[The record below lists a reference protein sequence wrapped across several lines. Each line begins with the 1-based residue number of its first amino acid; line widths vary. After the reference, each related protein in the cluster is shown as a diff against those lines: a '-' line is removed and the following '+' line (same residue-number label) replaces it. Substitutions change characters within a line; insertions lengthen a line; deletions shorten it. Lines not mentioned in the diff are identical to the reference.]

1 MSSPRAVPRLV
12 ALLCLALLAATAAG
26 EFVFDDDL
34 EDLIAEESNVDEE
47 LAPGSVLL
55 PSDVFNDGK
64 PFYVERDPST
74 GAIDFNHK
82 KTGNQ
87 IEMDDERRPY
97 ESIKESY
104 VSDKKDVIV
113 HHSTPNFHDFL
124 NLPKMYSPENF
135 VSISS
140 SYANLKYQGSN
151 KGSNHRD
158 PAHIVSVTAV
168 APTTAAPA
176 PSSSSTK
183 FFFSRPQYG
192 RPTTTSGGSTPGSP
206 TYTYPITSGRPIT
219 TSTTTTPAPT
229 TTSST
234 TAVTTEEE
242 EDAPKT
248 TTGSPPKQLF
258 TRYPYKSTIKNK
270 YLETSEQTRKKFF
283 LPSTLALPGPTTT
296 TTTTTTTERA
306 QSTPVRS
313 STYYSPSVRPQ
324 WPTTTTTPLPP
335 PPTTTLAPSSTA
347 PAHPVRFV
355 DDAEHPPSG
364 SKIKFTMPALK
375 YEGSRPAPFRRM
387 PVPQGGGAGS
397 SDREPGN
404 GGSASSYNKIEL
416 PKNPAVMSLS
426 DIFSTLEQK
435 KRLEAEGNR
444 VESVEQATS
453 TTPPAIVLLDDR
465 RTTTV
470 YGEGPKIEQ
479 SVDLSDHYVSY
490 EVHHQ
495 PSQGRPVAFQAQQQQ
510 QQPAYQVHQPNGHR
524 PQQPAMDTAGG
535 GQYVQYEVQKPQLN
549 VVQFGTVPSMNS
561 VVISPNQHSA
571 TFVLGSQQSVGASG
585 GVGGAVGPGGHFVG
599 SVSQD
604 SPAVGTAAALIA
616 GRPPY
621 QMGQVLDEPHD
632 PASSAAMVGSVQ
644 VKPQDIIKTTSVRFP
659 SESDDKYDNAPI
671 ISGTHKS
678 EVLPPNGHSAP
689 VRGGEM
695 SSVVFPAA
703 AHELHEVSNR
713 IVFDSAAAPSPAD
726 PLNRHEFAVAPNPH
740 YPADLP
746 EQLTPP
752 SAAQDLKPRPPA
764 PLRPPVPS
772 QGPPSFRYSEIHRR
786 PGATFPT
793 DRTRPTLLP
802 NILPQFRPNAKI
814 SHGHPPPP
822 HLRES
827 GTYRVGP
834 PAGMFVKAGGP
845 PPLRKPLPY
854 QHQQQFG
861 GPNRLPTTRTRLG
874 VSPPSRPPVSAEL
887 ENRRYYRL
895 PPAPPSPPAVIK
907 DRVYNLQP
915 SRLQPPPPPPPP
927 PSPPPPPQTEQ
938 PVDEPLEEHEFHR
951 NPPQI
956 LKNLLRDELNGQQRP
971 KLEPVV
977 TLQMLQSKRRVEE
990 GGSTGGVPA
999 SGVDLST
1006 VHPQVP
1012 VDAPGTRDRPVYV
1025 VYPVKSTPVKLDR
1038 PGADAIVVRGEHPP
1052 PPPAMVIS
1060 PGTEYQNTPFS
1071 IASHFEQEPILVA
1084 KHKKVAHQNANS
1096 VKLNFPYS
1104 LEKPDPHAL
1113 THATAVHPAPAQDL
1127 AAEYSEYNLGEEP
1140 SGGLG
1145 AGAQEQDQDLISSK
1159 LQRFHSTTDSTPIAI
1174 AYTPTESSLGPAG
1187 VPNSMRYNKPPMG
1200 TGGAHNHNNNYY
1212 YSVYGE
1218 TQTEVSHLKLDDV
1231 DEFGNPSRRYEQSFQ
1246 APFQASMSLDPVK
1259 VTNPYEGW
1267 AVVTSSPQALALQH
1281 SKPSQPPP
1289 PPKPEPVPDRN
1300 TIDRSDTSATGA
1312 EDDPAAV
1319 TPGER
1324 PASVVTPAA
1333 SSGPFDPNSF
1343 QPELQ
1348 GGFRPILGADVKLS
1362 EQLNPDPQR
1371 SSIADLFVD
1380 DPPAVPEQPEPAPKP
1395 QATKLQLVPK
1405 DTKPKVVK
1413 KEEPD
1418 GMEEL
1423 DLEAFFDRLSKDYD
1437 DGELDDVTMSDE
1449 TTNGT
1454 DPGSGEQQRAVGEG
1468 RSSQGASGIAADE
1481 AAVPGTE
1488 GTSRTPDTTTTTEK
1502 PTTATEAT

>member
-12 ALLCLALLAATAAG
+12 GVAMLCLVLLAASTAG

-158 PAHIVSVTAV
+158 QAHIVSVTAV
-168 APTTAAPA
+168 APTTTTAP
-176 PSSSSTK
+176 SSSTK
-183 FFFSRPQYG
+183 FYFSRPQYG
-192 RPTTTSGGSTPGSP
+192 RPTTSGGSTPGSSP
-206 TYTYPITSGRPIT
+206 TYTYPVTSGRPIT
-219 TSTTTTPAPT
+219 TSTTSTPVPSTTST
-229 TTSST
+229 TTT
-234 TAVTTEEE
+234 TVAITEEE
-242 EDAPKT
+242 T

-296 TTTTTTTERA
+296 TTTTTERA
-306 QSTPVRS
+306 PSTPVRS

-324 WPTTTTTPLPP
+324 WPTTTTTTTTPA
-335 PPTTTLAPSSTA
+335 PTTTLGPSSTA

-355 DDAEHPPSG
+355 DDTEHPPSSVG

-375 YEGSRPAPFRRM
+375 YEGSRPAPFRRV
-387 PVPQGGGAGS
+387 PVQPGSGGPGS
-397 SDREPGN
+397 SDRETGN
-404 GGSASSYNKIEL
+404 GGSSSTYNKIEL

-444 VESVEQATS
+444 VEAVEQGTS

-495 PSQGRPVAFQAQQQQ
+495 PSSGRPIAFQSPQQ

-524 PQQPAMDTAGG
+524 PQQPAMDAAAG
-535 GQYVQYEVQKPQLN
+535 GQYVQYEVQQPQLN
-549 VVQFGTVPSMNS
+549 VVQFGAVPSMNS

-571 TFVLGSQQSVGASG
+571 TFVLGSQQSVGGAG

-632 PASSAAMVGSVQ
+632 PAGAAIVGSVQ

-689 VRGGEM
+689 VRGGLGPGDM

-703 AHELHEVSNR
+703 ATHDLHEVSNR
-713 IVFDSAAAPSPAD
+713 IVFDSAAPQPAAD
-726 PLNRHEFAVAPNPH
+726 TLNRHEFAVAPNPH

-752 SAAQDLKPRPPA
+752 SAAQDLKPRPPSA

-786 PGATFPT
+786 PATFPT

-827 GTYRVGP
+827 GTYRV

-854 QHQQQFG
+854 HQQQFG
-861 GPNRLPTTRTRLG
+861 GPNRLPTTRTRPG
-874 VSPPSRPPVSAEL
+874 VSPPSRTPVSAEL

-915 SRLQPPPPPPPP
+915 SRLQAPPPPPPPP
-927 PSPPPPPQTEQ
+927 PPQQPAQPVEQ
-938 PVDEPLEEHEFHR
+938 PLDEPLEEHEFHR

-956 LKNLLRDELNGQQRP
+956 LKNLLRDELSGQQRP

-990 GGSTGGVPA
+990 GGSPA
-999 SGVDLST
+999 NGVDLGAST
-1006 VHPQVP
+1006 AHPQVP
-1012 VDAPGTRDRPVYV
+1012 VEAPGTRDRPVYV
-1025 VYPVKSTPVKLDR
+1025 VYPVKSTPMKLER
-1038 PGADAIVVRGEHPP
+1038 PGVDTIIVRGEHPPPP

-1084 KHKKVAHQNANS
+1084 KHKKVAHPHANS

-1104 LEKPDPHAL
+1104 MEKPDPHAL
-1113 THATAVHPAPAQDL
+1113 AHPVAVHPAPAQDL

-1145 AGAQEQDQDLISSK
+1145 TGQEQDQDLISSK
-1159 LQRFHSTTDSTPIAI
+1159 LQRFHSSTTDSTPIAI
-1174 AYTPTESSLGPAG
+1174 LFALKMVAES
-1187 VPNSMRYNKPPMG
+1187 M
-1200 TGGAHNHNNNYY
+1200 
-1212 YSVYGE
+1212 E
-1218 TQTEVSHLKLDDV
+1218 TD
-1231 DEFGNPSRRYEQSFQ
+1231 
-1246 APFQASMSLDPVK
+1246 
-1259 VTNPYEGW
+1259 
-1267 AVVTSSPQALALQH
+1267 
-1281 SKPSQPPP
+1281 
-1289 PPKPEPVPDRN
+1289 
-1300 TIDRSDTSATGA
+1300 
-1312 EDDPAAV
+1312 
-1319 TPGER
+1319 
-1324 PASVVTPAA
+1324 
-1333 SSGPFDPNSF
+1333 
-1343 QPELQ
+1343 
-1348 GGFRPILGADVKLS
+1348 
-1362 EQLNPDPQR
+1362 
-1371 SSIADLFVD
+1371 
-1380 DPPAVPEQPEPAPKP
+1380 
-1395 QATKLQLVPK
+1395 
-1405 DTKPKVVK
+1405 
-1413 KEEPD
+1413 
-1418 GMEEL
+1418 
-1423 DLEAFFDRLSKDYD
+1423 
-1437 DGELDDVTMSDE
+1437 
-1449 TTNGT
+1449 
-1454 DPGSGEQQRAVGEG
+1454 
-1468 RSSQGASGIAADE
+1468 
-1481 AAVPGTE
+1481 
-1488 GTSRTPDTTTTTEK
+1488 
-1502 PTTATEAT
+1502 